1 MNVDRRQDEGH
12 QMRLTD
18 MGFERTKT
26 NTAQDT
32 DKSYKEL
39 IKF

>member
-26 NTAQDT
+26 NTEQDT
-32 DKSYKEL
+32 EESCKEL
-39 IKF
+39 MKF